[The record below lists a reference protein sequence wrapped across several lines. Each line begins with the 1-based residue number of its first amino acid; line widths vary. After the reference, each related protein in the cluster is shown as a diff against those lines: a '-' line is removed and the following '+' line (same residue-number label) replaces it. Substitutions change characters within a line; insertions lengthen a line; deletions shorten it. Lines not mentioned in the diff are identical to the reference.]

1 MGYDIFKFGA
11 LYLGDKAQHVPERP
25 TINGDI
31 PQYDGSSTISISP
44 VTREEEPITWIK
56 PYGINILIADRV
68 LLAKV
73 SWEDLDKNGFVNGK
87 EIVIEGQHFRCR
99 LLHVGNTEGV
109 PNEWDKVLNETE
121 ENNALWHWKDMCFW
135 GSDVSTFGVSRRA
148 VRGSRS
154 ARLWSNG
161 DAAYR
166 FVNIGFRP
174 VLEPLASDN
183 LVFNCTLDEQDFCWS
198 TIPNGKGFCPI
209 LQPTQK
215 NVFANVPDRQRVR
228 MYTLLKKGRPV
239 RMDTNRKG
247 KYQDV
252 SQLKLTD
259 RYFGEEYL
267 IPWTI
272 SNGIAVADQLLLE
285 RL

>member
-56 PYGINILIADRV
+56 PYGINILVADRV

-99 LLHVGNTEGV
+99 LLHVGNTEDV
-109 PNEWDKVLNETE
+109 PNEWDNILDATN
-121 ENNALWHWKDMCFW
+121 ENNALWHWKMCFW
-135 GSDVSTFGVSRRA
+135 GSDVSTFGVSSRA
-148 VRGSRS
+148 VRGYHS
-154 ARLWSNG
+154 ARSWYCYYATTRSV
-161 DAAYR
+161 Y
-166 FVNIGFRP
+166 VGFRP

-215 NVFANVPDRQRVR
+215 NVFANVPNRQQVR

-239 RMDTNRKG
+239 RMDINRKS
-247 KYQDV
+247 KYQDA

-259 RYFGEEYL
+259 RYFGDEYL
-267 IPWTI
+267 VPWVI
-272 SNGIAVADQLLLE
+272 SNGVTVASQALPQQN
-285 RL
+285 

>member
-1 MGYDIFKFGA
+1 
-11 LYLGDKAQHVPERP
+11 
-25 TINGDI
+25 
-31 PQYDGSSTISISP
+31 
-44 VTREEEPITWIK
+44 
-56 PYGINILIADRV
+56 
-68 LLAKV
+68 
-73 SWEDLDKNGFVNGK
+73 
-87 EIVIEGQHFRCR
+87 
-99 LLHVGNTEGV
+99 
-109 PNEWDKVLNETE
+109 
-121 ENNALWHWKDMCFW
+121 MCFW
-135 GSDVSTFGVSRRA
+135 GSDVSTYEVSRHSI
-148 VRGSRS
+148 RGYFS
-154 ARLWSNG
+154 ARYWNRSSATG
-161 DAAYR
+161 RYTD
-166 FVNIGFRP
+166 VGFRP

-215 NVFANVPDRQRVR
+215 NVFANVPNRQQVR

-239 RMDTNRKG
+239 RMDINRKG
-247 KYQDV
+247 KYQDA